1 MSVGGWGEQVRA
13 DLKVRSQ
20 VNFMSTND
28 HTQVKIMNAYG
39 WLCSVSLGGFDAGF
53 LCLAETCSSGG

>member
-1 MSVGGWGEQVRA
+1 MWVAGGEQVRA

-20 VNFMSTND
+20 VNFMSLD

-39 WLCSVSLGGFDAGF
+39 WLCSVSLGGFNVEF
-53 LCLAETCSSGG
+53 LCLVDTCSSDG